1 MTKTLALAQMLY
13 ENNAD
18 VINVLRSSFE
28 LIMSQI
34 TNISL
39 RGFGEYPLPPQFVW
53 PWPLTEA
60 LHTKRVNF
68 IIMIGAELAEILG
81 IRFWPWLQTMN
92 FKVKCL
98 GLVGHEYLG
107 RLFCY

>member
-39 RGFGEYPLPPQFVW
+39 RGLENIHFLPNSCDPD
-53 PWPLTEA
+53 P
-60 LHTKRVNF
+60 
-68 IIMIGAELAEILG
+68 
-81 IRFWPWLQTMN
+81 
-92 FKVKCL
+92 
-98 GLVGHEYLG
+98 
-107 RLFCY
+107 